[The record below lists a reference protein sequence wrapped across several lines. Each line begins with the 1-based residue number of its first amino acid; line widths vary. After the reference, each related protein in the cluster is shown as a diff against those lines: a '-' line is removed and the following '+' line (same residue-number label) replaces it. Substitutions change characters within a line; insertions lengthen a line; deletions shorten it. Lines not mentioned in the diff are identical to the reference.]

1 MSTVHTQTGEDDT
14 TDKIS
19 SAADVTLINGQYG
32 LENKGNSTSN
42 LEQNPLITSKTQPP
56 SVPKK
61 FVKETK
67 ISKRDQLKLSEA
79 FTALCESEA
88 DGLPGKVSR
97 HDVKKCLFLLGQFIC
112 MYLL

>member
-19 SAADVTLINGQYG
+19 SAADVTNGQYG
-32 LENKGNSTSN
+32 LENKGNSTAN
-42 LEQNPLITSKTQPP
+42 LEQIPPITSKTEPP